1 MKKTTYQILLVFVAL
16 IFTNKIQ
23 SQELQS
29 GYILLNNDTIR
40 GMVADQNMRKNQNEC
55 LFSGTDGIFRKYTPP
70 EIGGWGT
77 SEIHYRSVPI
87 FVKSKE
93 DIYFAKVLVK
103 GYADLLLFTGNNDQE
118 RFFIRDKDNQYFEIT
133 DPDQPKNDGLTK
145 GKLIYLFENNPNLR
159 EKIYKS
165 KLDKYQLA
173 QITADYH
180 DRYCVDGICEIF
192 IQPKLKASFHGAFLA
207 GVSQASLS
215 FPESPRHNVDNPY
228 PKSLN
233 LMPGVRFEMIFGET
247 HKTFGLRTELLFQ
260 KTEFKGEDVLFKM
273 SSMRFPL
280 YGVFYLGKNKNSE
293 VFAGIFGTWQYKI
306 YTENAYVIN
315 HIPLNDD
322 YTFSGKARNFGISA
336 GLGHSFML
344 SKKLKLNL
352 SGRYSGSF
360 NNLSIGYLTKFWGM
374 NFNFKEKINYSNNY
388 LDFVIGFGF

>member
-1 MKKTTYQILLVFVAL
+1 MNRTTYQILLVLIAL
-16 IFTNKIQ
+16 IFNITMQ
-23 SQELQS
+23 SQELLP
-29 GYILLNNDTIR
+29 GYILLNNDTVR
-40 GMVADQNMRKNQNEC
+40 GMVADQSIRRNQNEC
-55 LFSGTDGIFRKYTPP
+55 LFYETDGISKKYSPV

-87 FVKSKE
+87 FVKNKE

-103 GYADLLLFTGNNDQE
+103 GYADLLLFTGNNDME
-118 RFFIRDKDNQYFEIT
+118 RFFIRDKDNHYFEIT
-133 DPDQPKNDGLTK
+133 DPDQPKNDGPTK
-145 GKLIYLFENNPNLR
+145 GKLIYLFENDPQLR
-159 EKIYKS
+159 EKIYKI
-165 KLDKYQLA
+165 KPDKYQLA

-180 DRYCVDGICEIF
+180 DLYCLDGICEIF
-192 IQPKLKASFHGAFLA
+192 IQPKLKATFHGAVLA
-207 GVSQASLS
+207 GLSQASLS

-280 YGVFYLGKNKNSE
+280 YGVFYLGKNKSTE

-374 NFNFKEKINYSNNY
+374 NFNFEEKINYSNNY
-388 LDFVIGFGF
+388 IDFVIGFGF